1 MDKEKNITVK
11 ELMSSF
17 YDRDVEN
24 LTLSQIF
31 TIRSLYEICN
41 LNELSKLVTSTAQAF
56 EYEIDIYDF
65 NVQNIDEI
73 LSAFNKSS
81 NIKNIKLGYCFKYIQ
96 NDVKYEMPYTI
107 IINYIYENDVLVGF
121 FIIAKR
127 IKTLASSIIK
137 IDNHNAGDKIPELYT
152 WQEKQWTPIE
162 ILKEKETSFNSIML
176 KVVLK

>member
-81 NIKNIKLGYCFKYIQ
+81 NIK
-96 NDVKYEMPYTI
+96 
-107 IINYIYENDVLVGF
+107 
-121 FIIAKR
+121 R
-127 IKTLASSIIK
+127 
-137 IDNHNAGDKIPELYT
+137 H
-152 WQEKQWTPIE
+152 
-162 ILKEKETSFNSIML
+162 
-176 KVVLK
+176 

>member
-31 TIRSLYEICN
+31 TIRSLHKICN
-41 LNELSKLVTSTAQAF
+41 LDELSNLITSTAQAF
-56 EYEIDIYDF
+56 GYEIDICDF

-73 LSAFNKSS
+73 LSAFNESS
-81 NIKNIKLGYCFKYIQ
+81 NIKNIKLGYCFEYIQ

-107 IINYIYENDVLVGF
+107 II
-121 FIIAKR
+121 
-127 IKTLASSIIK
+127 IKMM
-137 IDNHNAGDKIPELYT
+137 
-152 WQEKQWTPIE
+152 
-162 ILKEKETSFNSIML
+162 F
-176 KVVLK
+176 

>member
-11 ELMSSF
+11 KLMSSF

-31 TIRSLYEICN
+31 TIRSLHEICN
-41 LNELSKLVTSTAQAF
+41 LDELSEVVQTF
-56 EYEIDIYDF
+56 ERKIDVHKF
-65 NVQNIDEI
+65 NVLNVDEI
-73 LSAFNKSS
+73 LLTFNESS
-81 NIKNIKLGYCFKYIQ
+81 NIKNIKLGYCFEYIQ

-107 IINYIYENDVLVGF
+107 IINYVYENDVLVGF

-127 IKTLASSIIK
+127 IKTLAPSIIK
-137 IDNHNAGDKIPELYT
+137 INNHNVGDKIPELYN

-162 ILKEKETSFNSIML
+162 ILKEKETPFNSIML

>member
-31 TIRSLYEICN
+31 TIRSLHEICN
-41 LNELSKLVTSTAQAF
+41 LNELSKLITSTAQAF

-73 LSAFNKSS
+73 LSAFDESS
-81 NIKNIKLGYCFKYIQ
+81 NIKNIKLGYCFEYIKNGIKHEMPCMIIIKYIYQ
-96 NDVKYEMPYTI
+96 NDA
-107 IINYIYENDVLVGF
+107 LVGF

-127 IKTLASSIIK
+127 IETLAPSIIK
-137 IDNHNAGDKIPELYT
+137 IDNHNVGDKIPKLYN
-152 WQEKQWTPIE
+152 WQEKQWTSIE
-162 ILKEKETSFNSIML
+162 ILKEKETPFNSIML